1 MLTTMSTNTS
11 WKYLS
16 RKPKSLYK
24 QLFIHDK
31 GRWVSARTI
40 YGQAVGA
47 DARTHEQLANDYNL
61 PLEAVR
67 EAIAYCESN
76 PPEIAQD
83 WAAEEA
89 LLEVDGMNEPDYK
102 SHAIPPVLSPQEMA
116 RLNRL

>member
-1 MLTTMSTNTS
+1 MSSNAQ
-11 WKYLS
+11 WKYLG

-24 QLFIHDK
+24 QLFIHDQ

-40 YGQAVGA
+40 YGQAVGD
-47 DARTHEQLANDYNL
+47 DARTREQLAEDFNL
-61 PLEAVR
+61 PLEAVQ
-67 EAIAYCESN
+67 EAIAYCESD

-89 LLEVDGMNEPDYK
+89 LLEASGMNDPDYK
-102 SHAIPPVLSPQEMA
+102 YHANPRLLSPQEMA

>member
-1 MLTTMSTNTS
+1 MSTNAS

-16 RKPKSLYK
+16 RKPKSHYK

-40 YGQAVGA
+40 YGQAVG
-47 DARTHEQLANDYNL
+47 DGSRSPEQLAEDYNL

-67 EAIAYCESN
+67 EAIVYCESG

-89 LLEVDGMNEPDYK
+89 LLEADGMKEPGYQ
-102 SHAIPPVLSPQEMA
+102 SHANPRLLSPQEMA

>member
-1 MLTTMSTNTS
+1 MGTDAS

-24 QLFIHDK
+24 QLFIHDR

-40 YGQAVGA
+40 YGQAVGE
-47 DARTHEQLANDYNL
+47 DARTPEQSAEDYHL
-61 PLEAVR
+61 PLAAVQ
-67 EAIAYCESN
+67 EAIAYCVLD
-76 PPEIAQD
+76 PQEIAQD

-89 LLEVDGMNEPDYK
+89 LLEASGMKDPNYK
-102 SHAIPPVLSPQEMA
+102 YHANPRLLSPQEMA

>member
-1 MLTTMSTNTS
+1 MSTNAS

-40 YGQAVGA
+40 YGQAVGEGS
-47 DARTHEQLANDYNL
+47 RSPEQLAEDYNL
-61 PLEAVR
+61 PLEAVQ
-67 EAIAYCESN
+67 EAIAYCESA
-76 PPEIAQD
+76 PSEIAQD

-89 LLEVDGMNEPDYK
+89 LLEADGMKEPNYRYR
-102 SHAIPPVLSPQEMA
+102 ANPRLLSPQEMA

>member
-1 MLTTMSTNTS
+1 MSTNIA

-31 GRWVSARTI
+31 GRWISARTV
-40 YGQAVGA
+40 YGQFVGEG
-47 DARTHEQLANDYNL
+47 ARTTEQLAQDYDL
-61 PLEAVR
+61 PLEAVQ
-67 EAIAYCESN
+67 EAMAYCESN

-89 LLEVDGMNEPDYK
+89 LMEADGMKEPSYRY
-102 SHAIPPVLSPQEMA
+102 HATPPLLSPQEMG

>member
-1 MLTTMSTNTS
+1 MSTNAS

-40 YGQAVGA
+40 YGQAVGEE
-47 DARTHEQLANDYNL
+47 ARTREQLAEDFNL
-61 PLEAVR
+61 PLEAVQ

-89 LLEVDGMNEPDYK
+89 LLEADGMNESDYK
-102 SHAIPPVLSPQEMA
+102 YHAKPRVLPTQEMA

>member
-1 MLTTMSTNTS
+1 MSTSAS

-24 QLFIHDK
+24 QLFIHDQ

-40 YGQAVGA
+40 YGQAVG
-47 DARTHEQLANDYNL
+47 DGARTREQLAEDYNL
-61 PLEAVR
+61 PLEAVQ
-67 EAIAYCESN
+67 EAIAYCESG
-76 PPEIAQD
+76 PPEIAED

-89 LLEVDGMNEPDYK
+89 LLEADSMKEPDSKY
-102 SHAIPPVLSPQEMA
+102 HANPRLLPPQEIA